1 MNLILSFLAE
11 IGYKIMYIHL
21 EVGMNKELLNCER
34 VWLNVTPATLR
45 PDLADYGLLEPH
57 ALGVHEG
64 KIHALVPMQNLK
76 GPYPAHWQ
84 DMKGKLATPGLIDCH
99 THLIFAGSRA
109 EEFELRQKGVPYA
122 EIARKGGGILSTV
135 RATRAASEEQL
146 FTLAAARIKSLI
158 REGVTTVE
166 IKSGYGLTLE
176 DELKMLRVARR
187 LGEALPIRVKTTLLA
202 AHAVPPEYRD
212 DPDSWVETIC
222 QEIIPAAAEAGL
234 ADAVD
239 VFCEHIGFSLAQ
251 TEQVYL
257 AADQYGLPVKGH
269 MEQLSNLGG
278 SALAANF
285 GALSVDHL
293 EHLDQEGIQALAHR
307 GVVATL
313 LPTAFYFLK
322 ETKLPPVA
330 ALRKAHVPMAVS
342 SDINPGTAPIV
353 SLRMAMNM
361 ACTLF
366 GLTPVEAMV
375 GVTRN
380 AARALGEQ
388 ERLGQLRVGMLA
400 DFLVWNCAHP
410 AELSYLI
417 GVDQLV
423 SRVVNGEETLH
434 G

>member
-1 MNLILSFLAE
+1 MNLILSFLTK
-11 IGYKIMYIHL
+11 IGYKLMYIHL

-64 KIHALVPMQNLK
+64 KIHALVPMQDLK

-84 DMKGKLATPGLIDCH
+84 DMKGKLVTPGLIDCH

-146 FTLAAARIKSLI
+146 FTLAAARIRSLI

-166 IKSGYGLTLE
+166 IKSGYGLTLD
-176 DELKMLRVARR
+176 DELKMLRVARL

-257 AADQYGLPVKGH
+257 AADQYGLAVKGH

-423 SRVVNGEETLH
+423 SRIVNGEETLH

>member
-1 MNLILSFLAE
+1 
-11 IGYKIMYIHL
+11 
-21 EVGMNKELLNCER
+21 MNKELLSCER

-57 ALGVHEG
+57 ALGIHDG
-64 KIHALVPMQNLK
+64 KIHALVPMQDLK
-76 GPYPAHWQ
+76 GPHPAHWR
-84 DMKGKLATPGLIDCH
+84 DMKGKLVTPGLIDCH

-109 EEFELRQKGVPYA
+109 EEFEQRQKGVPYA

-135 RATRAASEEQL
+135 RATRAASEDRLYE
-146 FTLAAARIKSLI
+146 LALPRIKSLI

-187 LGEALPIRVKTTLLA
+187 LGESQPIRVKTTLLA
-202 AHAVPPEYRD
+202 AHAVPHEFRD

-257 AADQYGLPVKGH
+257 AADQYGLAVKGH
-269 MEQLSNLGG
+269 MDQLSNLGG
-278 SALAANF
+278 STLAAHF

-293 EHLDQEGIQALAHR
+293 EHLDSAGIQALAHR

-322 ETKLPPVA
+322 ETKLPPIE
-330 ALRKAHVPMAVS
+330 ALRRAGVPMAVS

-366 GLTPVEAMV
+366 GLTPVEAMA
-375 GVTRN
+375 GVTRH
-380 AARALGEQ
+380 AAQALGEQ
-388 ERLGQLRVGMLA
+388 EKLGQLRVGMQA

-410 AELSYLI
+410 AELSYLV

-423 SRVVNGEETLH
+423 SRVFNGEETLH

>member
-1 MNLILSFLAE
+1 
-11 IGYKIMYIHL
+11 
-21 EVGMNKELLNCER
+21 MNKELLNCER
-34 VWLNVTPATLR
+34 VWLNVTPATLN
-45 PDLADYGLLEPH
+45 DELADYGLLPLQ
-57 ALGVHEG
+57 AIGVKDG
-64 KIHALVPMQNLK
+64 KIHALVPMAELK
-76 GPYPAHWQ
+76 GPHPAHWQ
-84 DMKGKLATPGLIDCH
+84 DMQGKLVTPGLIDCH
-99 THLIFAGSRA
+99 THLVFAGSRA
-109 EEFELRQKGVPYA
+109 EEFELRQQGVPYA
-122 EIARKGGGILSTV
+122 EIARRGGGIISTV
-135 RATRAASEEQL
+135 RATRAACEEQL
-146 FTLAAARIKSLI
+146 FELALPRVTSLI

-166 IKSGYGLTLE
+166 IKSGYGLTLD

-239 VFCEHIGFSLAQ
+239 VFCEHIGFSLTQ

-269 MEQLSNLGG
+269 MDQLSNLGG
-278 SALAANF
+278 STLATNF

-293 EHLDQEGIQALAHR
+293 EYLDPEGILALAHR

-330 ALRKAHVPMAVS
+330 ALRKAGVAMAVS
-342 SDINPGTAPIV
+342 SDINPGTAPII

-375 GVTRN
+375 GVTRH
-380 AARALGEQ
+380 AAKALGEQ
-388 ERLGQLRVGMLA
+388 DRLGQLKAGMAA
-400 DFLVWNCAHP
+400 DFLIWHCAHP
-410 AELSYLI
+410 AELSYMV
-417 GVDQLV
+417 GVDQLAG
-423 SRVVNGEETLH
+423 RIFNGEETLH

>member
-1 MNLILSFLAE
+1 
-11 IGYKIMYIHL
+11 
-21 EVGMNKELLNCER
+21 MNKELLNCER
-34 VWLNVTPATLR
+34 VWINVTPATLNAG
-45 PDLADYGLLEPH
+45 LADYGLLPLH
-57 ALGVHEG
+57 AIGVKDG
-64 KIHALVPMQNLK
+64 KIHALVPMAELK

-84 DMKGKLATPGLIDCH
+84 DMQGKLVTPGLIDCH
-99 THLIFAGSRA
+99 THLVFAGSRA
-109 EEFELRQKGVPYA
+109 EEFELRQQGVSYA
-122 EIARKGGGILSTV
+122 EIARRGGGIISTV

-146 FTLAAARIKSLI
+146 FELALPRVKSLI

-166 IKSGYGLTLE
+166 IKSGYGLTLD

-212 DPDSWVETIC
+212 DPDSWVEIIC
-222 QEIIPAAAEAGL
+222 QEIIPAAANAGL

-269 MEQLSNLGG
+269 MDQLSNLGG
-278 SALAANF
+278 STLAANF

-293 EHLDQEGIQALAHR
+293 EYLDPQGILALAQR

-330 ALRKAHVPMAVS
+330 ALRKAGVAMAVS

-380 AARALGEQ
+380 AAKALGEQ
-388 ERLGQLRVGMLA
+388 ERLGQLRVGMAA
-400 DFLVWNCAHP
+400 DFLIWHCAHP
-410 AELSYLI
+410 AELSYMV
-417 GVDQLV
+417 GVDQLAG
-423 SRVVNGEETLH
+423 RIFNGEETLH

>member
-1 MNLILSFLAE
+1 
-11 IGYKIMYIHL
+11 
-21 EVGMNKELLNCER
+21 MNKELLNCER

-57 ALGVHEG
+57 ALGVRDG
-64 KIHALVPMQNLK
+64 KIHALVPMQDLK
-76 GPYPAHWQ
+76 GPYAASWQ
-84 DMKGKLATPGLIDCH
+84 DMKGKLVTPGLIDCH

-122 EIARKGGGILSTV
+122 EIARKGGGIISTV
-135 RATRAASEEQL
+135 RATRAASEERL
-146 FTLAAARIKSLI
+146 YELALPRIKSLI

-187 LGEALPIRVKTTLLA
+187 LGETQPIRVKITLLA

-257 AADQYGLPVKGH
+257 AADQYNLAVKGH
-269 MEQLSNLGG
+269 MDQLSNLGG
-278 SALAANF
+278 STLAAHF

-293 EHLDQEGIQALAHR
+293 EYLDQDGIQALVHR

-322 ETKLPPVA
+322 ETKLPPIA
-330 ALRKAHVPMAVS
+330 ALRKAGVPMAVS

-366 GLTPVEAMV
+366 GLTPVEAMA
-375 GVTRN
+375 GVTRH

-388 ERLGQLRVGMLA
+388 ERLGQLKVGMLA
-400 DFLVWNCAHP
+400 DFLVWNCGHP

>member
-1 MNLILSFLAE
+1 
-11 IGYKIMYIHL
+11 
-21 EVGMNKELLNCER
+21 MNKELLNCER
-34 VWLNVTPATLR
+34 VWLNVLPATMR
-45 PDLADYGLLEPH
+45 PDLVDYGLLEPH
-57 ALGVHEG
+57 AIGVRDG
-64 KIHALVPMQNLK
+64 VIQALVPMHELK
-76 GPYPAHWQ
+76 GSVPAHWQ
-84 DMKGKLATPGLIDCH
+84 DMKGKLVTPGLIDCH
-99 THLIFAGSRA
+99 THLVFAGSRA
-109 EEFELRQKGVPYA
+109 EEFEQRLKGVPYA
-122 EIARKGGGILSTV
+122 EIAKRGGGILSTV
-135 RATRAASEEQL
+135 KATRAASEDQL
-146 FTLAAARIKSLI
+146 YDLALPRVKALM

-166 IKSGYGLTLE
+166 IKSGYGLTLA

-187 LGEALPIRVKTTLLA
+187 LGQSLPIRVKTTLLA
-202 AHAVPPEYRD
+202 AHAVPPECKD

-257 AADQYGLPVKGH
+257 AAAQYGLPVKGH
-269 MEQLSNLGG
+269 MDQLSNLGG
-278 SALAANF
+278 STLAANF

-293 EHLDQEGIQALAHR
+293 EYLDADGIHALAHR

-322 ETKLPPVA
+322 ETKLPPVD
-330 ALRKAHVPMAVS
+330 ALRRAHVPMAVS

-366 GLTPVEAMV
+366 GLTPPEALA
-375 GVTRN
+375 GVTRH

-400 DFLVWNCAHP
+400 DFVVWSCAHP
-410 AELSYLI
+410 AELSYLV
-417 GVDQLV
+417 GVEQPV
-423 SRVVNGEETLH
+423 CRVVNGEETIH

>member
-1 MNLILSFLAE
+1 
-11 IGYKIMYIHL
+11 
-21 EVGMNKELLNCER
+21 MNKELLNCER
-34 VWLNVTPATLR
+34 VWLNVTPATLN
-45 PDLADYGLLEPH
+45 DELADYGLLPLH
-57 ALGVHEG
+57 AIGVKDG
-64 KIHALVPMQNLK
+64 KIHALVPMAELK
-76 GPYPAHWQ
+76 GPHPAHWQ
-84 DMKGKLATPGLIDCH
+84 DMQGKLVTPGLIDCH
-99 THLIFAGSRA
+99 THLVFAGSRA
-109 EEFELRQKGVPYA
+109 EEFELRQQRVPYA
-122 EIARKGGGILSTV
+122 EIARRGGGIISTV
-135 RATRAASEEQL
+135 RATRAASEELL
-146 FTLAAARIKSLI
+146 FELALPRVTSLI
-158 REGVTTVE
+158 REGVTMVE
-166 IKSGYGLTLE
+166 IKSGYGLTLD

-222 QEIIPAAAEAGL
+222 QEIIPAVAEAGL

-278 SALAANF
+278 STLAANF

-293 EHLDQEGIQALAHR
+293 EYLDPEGILALAHR

-330 ALRKAHVPMAVS
+330 ALRKAGVPMAVS

-366 GLTPVEAMV
+366 GLTPLEAMV
-375 GVTRN
+375 GVTRH
-380 AARALGEQ
+380 AAKALGEQ
-388 ERLGQLRVGMLA
+388 DCLGQLRVGMAA
-400 DFLVWNCAHP
+400 DFLIWHCAHP
-410 AELSYLI
+410 AELSYMV
-417 GVDQLV
+417 GVDQLAG
-423 SRVVNGEETLH
+423 RIFNGEETLH

>member
-1 MNLILSFLAE
+1 
-11 IGYKIMYIHL
+11 
-21 EVGMNKELLNCER
+21 MNKELLNCER
-34 VWLNVTPATLR
+34 VWLNVTPATLNAG
-45 PDLADYGLLEPH
+45 LADYGLLPLH
-57 ALGVHEG
+57 AIGVKDG
-64 KIHALVPMQNLK
+64 KIHALVPMAELK
-76 GPYPAHWQ
+76 GPHPAHWQ
-84 DMKGKLATPGLIDCH
+84 DMQGKLVTPGLIDCH
-99 THLIFAGSRA
+99 THLVFAGSRA
-109 EEFELRQKGVPYA
+109 EEFELRQQGVPYA
-122 EIARKGGGILSTV
+122 EIARRGGGIISTV

-146 FTLAAARIKSLI
+146 FELALPRVKSLI
-158 REGVTTVE
+158 REGVSTVE
-166 IKSGYGLTLE
+166 IKSGYGLTLD

-222 QEIIPAAAEAGL
+222 QEIIPAAANARL

-269 MEQLSNLGG
+269 MDQLSNLGG
-278 SALAANF
+278 STLAANF

-293 EHLDQEGIQALAHR
+293 EYLDPQGILALAQR

-330 ALRKAHVPMAVS
+330 ALRKAGVAMAVS

-375 GVTRN
+375 GVTRH
-380 AARALGEQ
+380 AAKALGEQ
-388 ERLGQLRVGMLA
+388 ERLGQLRVGMAA
-400 DFLVWNCAHP
+400 DFLIWHCAHP
-410 AELSYLI
+410 AELSYMV
-417 GVDQLV
+417 GVDQLAG
-423 SRVVNGEETLH
+423 RIFNGEETLH

>member
-1 MNLILSFLAE
+1 MS
-11 IGYKIMYIHL
+11 
-21 EVGMNKELLNCER
+21 KELLNCER
-34 VWLNVTPATLR
+34 VWLNVTPATLNAG
-45 PDLADYGLLEPH
+45 LADYGLLPLH
-57 ALGVHEG
+57 AIGVKDG
-64 KIHALVPMQNLK
+64 KIHALVPMAELK

-84 DMKGKLATPGLIDCH
+84 DMQGKLATPGLIDCH
-99 THLIFAGSRA
+99 THLVFAGSRA
-109 EEFELRQKGVPYA
+109 EEFELRQQGVPYA
-122 EIARKGGGILSTV
+122 EIARRGGGIISTV

-146 FTLAAARIKSLI
+146 FELALPRVKSLI
-158 REGVTTVE
+158 REGVTTLE
-166 IKSGYGLTLE
+166 IKSGYGLTLD

-222 QEIIPAAAEAGL
+222 QEIIPAAAKAGL

-269 MEQLSNLGG
+269 MDQLSNLGG
-278 SALAANF
+278 STLAANF

-293 EHLDQEGIQALAHR
+293 EYLDPQGILALAQR

-330 ALRKAHVPMAVS
+330 ALRKAGVAMAVS

-375 GVTRN
+375 GVTRH
-380 AARALGEQ
+380 AAKALGEQ
-388 ERLGQLRVGMLA
+388 ERFGQLRVGMAA
-400 DFLVWNCAHP
+400 DFLIWHCAHP
-410 AELSYLI
+410 AELSYMV
-417 GVDQLV
+417 GVDQLAG
-423 SRVVNGEETLH
+423 RIFNGEETLH

>member
-1 MNLILSFLAE
+1 
-11 IGYKIMYIHL
+11 
-21 EVGMNKELLNCER
+21 MNKELLNCER

-45 PDLADYGLLEPH
+45 SDLADYGLLEPH

-64 KIHALVPMQNLK
+64 RIHALVPMQDLK

-84 DMKGKLATPGLIDCH
+84 DMKGKLVTPGLIDCH

-122 EIARKGGGILSTV
+122 EIARKGGGIISTV

-146 FTLAAARIKSLI
+146 FELALPRVKSLI

-166 IKSGYGLTLE
+166 IKSGYGLTLA

-257 AADQYGLPVKGH
+257 AADQYGLAVKGH
-269 MEQLSNLGG
+269 MDQLSNLGG
-278 SALAANF
+278 STLAANF

-293 EHLDQEGIQALAHR
+293 EYLDPEGIQALAHS

-330 ALRKAHVPMAVS
+330 ALRKAGVPMAVS

-366 GLTPVEAMV
+366 GLTPVEAMA
-375 GVTRN
+375 GVTRH

-400 DFLVWNCAHP
+400 DFLVWNCGHP

>member
-1 MNLILSFLAE
+1 
-11 IGYKIMYIHL
+11 
-21 EVGMNKELLNCER
+21 MNKELLNCER
-34 VWLNVTPATLR
+34 VWLNVTPATLN
-45 PDLADYGLLEPH
+45 DELADYGLLPLH
-57 ALGVHEG
+57 AIGVKDG
-64 KIHALVPMQNLK
+64 KIHALVPMAELK
-76 GPYPAHWQ
+76 GQYPAHWH
-84 DMKGKLATPGLIDCH
+84 DMQGKLVTPGLIDCH
-99 THLIFAGSRA
+99 THLVFAGSRA
-109 EEFELRQKGVPYA
+109 EEFELRQQGVPYD
-122 EIARKGGGILSTV
+122 EIARRGGGIISTV

-146 FTLAAARIKSLI
+146 FELALPRVKSLI

-166 IKSGYGLTLE
+166 IKSGYGLTLD
-176 DELKMLRVARR
+176 DELKMLLVARR

-222 QEIIPAAAEAGL
+222 QEIIPAAAEASL

-269 MEQLSNLGG
+269 MDQLSNLGG
-278 SALAANF
+278 STLAANF

-293 EHLDQEGIQALAHR
+293 EYLDPQGILALAQR

-330 ALRKAHVPMAVS
+330 ALRKAGVAMAVS

-366 GLTPVEAMV
+366 GLTPLEAMV
-375 GVTRN
+375 GVTRH
-380 AARALGEQ
+380 AAKALGEQ
-388 ERLGQLRVGMLA
+388 ERLGQLRVGMAA
-400 DFLVWNCAHP
+400 DFLIWHCAHP
-410 AELSYLI
+410 AELSYMV
-417 GVDQLV
+417 GVDQLAG
-423 SRVVNGEETLH
+423 RIFNGEETHH

>member
-1 MNLILSFLAE
+1 
-11 IGYKIMYIHL
+11 
-21 EVGMNKELLNCER
+21 MNKELLNCER

-64 KIHALVPMQNLK
+64 KIHALVPMQDLK

-146 FTLAAARIKSLI
+146 FKLALPRIKSLI

-212 DPDSWVETIC
+212 DPDSWVESIC

-322 ETKLPPVA
+322 ETKLPPIA

>member
-1 MNLILSFLAE
+1 
-11 IGYKIMYIHL
+11 
-21 EVGMNKELLNCER
+21 MNKELLNCER
-34 VWLNVTPATLR
+34 VWLNVTPATLNAA
-45 PDLADYGLLEPH
+45 LADYGLLPRH
-57 ALGVHEG
+57 AIGVKDG
-64 KIHALVPMQNLK
+64 KIHALVPMAELK
-76 GPYPAHWQ
+76 GPHPAHWQ
-84 DMKGKLATPGLIDCH
+84 DMQGKLVTPGLIDCH
-99 THLIFAGSRA
+99 THLVFAGSRA
-109 EEFELRQKGVPYA
+109 EEFELRQQGVPYA
-122 EIARKGGGILSTV
+122 EIARRGGGIISTV

-146 FTLAAARIKSLI
+146 FELALPRVKSLI

-166 IKSGYGLTLE
+166 IKSGYGLTLD

-222 QEIIPAAAEAGL
+222 QEIIPAAAKAGL

-278 SALAANF
+278 STLAANF

-293 EHLDQEGIQALAHR
+293 EYLDPQGILALAQR

-330 ALRKAHVPMAVS
+330 ALRKAGVAMAVS

-375 GVTRN
+375 GVTRH
-380 AARALGEQ
+380 AAKALGEQ
-388 ERLGQLRVGMLA
+388 ERLGQLRVGMAA
-400 DFLVWNCAHP
+400 DFLIWHCAHP
-410 AELSYLI
+410 AELSYMV
-417 GVDQLV
+417 GVDQLAG
-423 SRVVNGEETLH
+423 RIFNGEETLH

>member
-1 MNLILSFLAE
+1 
-11 IGYKIMYIHL
+11 
-21 EVGMNKELLNCER
+21 MNKELLNCER
-34 VWLNVTPATLR
+34 VWLNVTPATLN
-45 PDLADYGLLEPH
+45 DELADYGLLPLH
-57 ALGVHEG
+57 AIGVKGG
-64 KIHALVPMQNLK
+64 KIHALVPMVELK
-76 GPYPAHWQ
+76 GPHPAHWQ
-84 DMKGKLATPGLIDCH
+84 DMQGKLVTPGLIDCH
-99 THLIFAGSRA
+99 THLVFAGSRA
-109 EEFELRQKGVPYA
+109 EEFELRQQGVPYA
-122 EIARKGGGILSTV
+122 EIARRGGGIISTV
-135 RATRAASEEQL
+135 RATREACEEKL
-146 FTLAAARIKSLI
+146 FELALPRVKSLI

-166 IKSGYGLTLE
+166 IKSGYGLTLD

-212 DPDSWVETIC
+212 DPDSWVEIIC

-269 MEQLSNLGG
+269 MDQLSNLGG
-278 SALAANF
+278 STLAANF

-293 EHLDQEGIQALAHR
+293 EYLDPEGILALAHR

-330 ALRKAHVPMAVS
+330 ALRKAGVPIAVS

-375 GVTRN
+375 GVTRH
-380 AARALGEQ
+380 AAKALGEQ
-388 ERLGQLRVGMLA
+388 ARLGQLKVGMAA
-400 DFLVWNCAHP
+400 DFLIWHCAHP
-410 AELSYLI
+410 AEISYLV
-417 GVDQLV
+417 GVDQLAG
-423 SRVVNGEETLH
+423 RIFNGEESLH

>member
-1 MNLILSFLAE
+1 
-11 IGYKIMYIHL
+11 
-21 EVGMNKELLNCER
+21 MNKELLNCER

-64 KIHALVPMQNLK
+64 KIHALVPMQDLK

-84 DMKGKLATPGLIDCH
+84 DMKGKLVTPGLIDCH

-187 LGEALPIRVKTTLLA
+187 LGEVLPIRVKTTLLA

-269 MEQLSNLGG
+269 MDQLSNLGG
-278 SALAANF
+278 STLAANF

-322 ETKLPPVA
+322 ETKLPPIA

>member
-1 MNLILSFLAE
+1 
-11 IGYKIMYIHL
+11 
-21 EVGMNKELLNCER
+21 MNKELLNCER
-34 VWLNVTPATLR
+34 VWLNVTPATLNAG
-45 PDLADYGLLEPH
+45 LADYGLLPLH
-57 ALGVHEG
+57 AIGVKDG
-64 KIHALVPMQNLK
+64 KIHALVPMAELK
-76 GPYPAHWQ
+76 GPHPAHWQ
-84 DMKGKLATPGLIDCH
+84 DMQGKLVTPGLIDCH
-99 THLIFAGSRA
+99 THLVFAGSRA
-109 EEFELRQKGVPYA
+109 EEFELRQQGVPYA
-122 EIARKGGGILSTV
+122 EIARRGGGIISTV
-135 RATRAASEEQL
+135 RATRTASEEQL
-146 FTLAAARIKSLI
+146 FELALLRVKSLI

-166 IKSGYGLTLE
+166 IKSGYGLTLD

-269 MEQLSNLGG
+269 MDQLSNLGG
-278 SALAANF
+278 STLAANF

-293 EHLDQEGIQALAHR
+293 EYLDPQGILALAQR

-330 ALRKAHVPMAVS
+330 ALRKAGVAMAVS

-375 GVTRN
+375 GVTRH
-380 AARALGEQ
+380 AAKALGEQ
-388 ERLGQLRVGMLA
+388 ERLGQLRVGMAA
-400 DFLVWNCAHP
+400 DFLIWHCAHP
-410 AELSYLI
+410 AELSYMV
-417 GVDQLV
+417 GVDQLAG
-423 SRVVNGEETLH
+423 RIFNGEETLH

>member
-1 MNLILSFLAE
+1 
-11 IGYKIMYIHL
+11 
-21 EVGMNKELLNCER
+21 MNKELLNCER

-64 KIHALVPMQNLK
+64 KIHALVPMQDLK
-76 GPYPAHWQ
+76 GPHPAHWR
-84 DMKGKLATPGLIDCH
+84 DMKGRLVTPGLIDCH

-109 EEFELRQKGVPYA
+109 EEFELRQRGVPYA

-135 RATRAASEEQL
+135 RATRAASEDQL
-146 FTLAAARIKSLI
+146 YELAVPRIKSLI

-166 IKSGYGLTLE
+166 IKSGYGLTLA

-257 AADQYGLPVKGH
+257 AADQYGLAVKGH
-269 MEQLSNLGG
+269 MDQLSNLGG
-278 SALAANF
+278 STLAAHF

-293 EHLDQEGIQALAHR
+293 EHLDAAGIQALAHR

-322 ETKLPPVA
+322 ETKLPPVE
-330 ALRKAHVPMAVS
+330 ALRRAGVPMAVS

-366 GLTPVEAMV
+366 GLTPVEAMA
-375 GVTRN
+375 GVTRH

-400 DFLVWNCAHP
+400 DFLIWNCVHP

-423 SRVVNGEETLH
+423 SRVLNGEETLH

>member
-1 MNLILSFLAE
+1 
-11 IGYKIMYIHL
+11 
-21 EVGMNKELLNCER
+21 
-34 VWLNVTPATLR
+34 
-45 PDLADYGLLEPH
+45 
-57 ALGVHEG
+57 
-64 KIHALVPMQNLK
+64 
-76 GPYPAHWQ
+76 
-84 DMKGKLATPGLIDCH
+84 
-99 THLIFAGSRA
+99 
-109 EEFELRQKGVPYA
+109 
-122 EIARKGGGILSTV
+122 
-135 RATRAASEEQL
+135 
-146 FTLAAARIKSLI
+146 
-158 REGVTTVE
+158 
-166 IKSGYGLTLE
+166 
-176 DELKMLRVARR
+176 
-187 LGEALPIRVKTTLLA
+187 
-202 AHAVPPEYRD
+202 VPPECKD

-257 AADQYGLPVKGH
+257 AAAQYGLPVKGH
-269 MEQLSNLGG
+269 MDQLSNLGG
-278 SALAANF
+278 STLAANF

-293 EHLDQEGIQALAHR
+293 EYLDADGIHALAHR

-322 ETKLPPVA
+322 ETKLPPVE
-330 ALRKAHVPMAVS
+330 ALRRAHVPMAVS

-366 GLTPVEAMV
+366 GLTPPEALA
-375 GVTRN
+375 GVTRH

-400 DFLVWNCAHP
+400 DFVVWSCTHP
-410 AELSYLI
+410 AELSYLV
-417 GVDQLV
+417 GVEQPV
-423 SRVVNGEETLH
+423 CRVVNGKETIH

>member
-1 MNLILSFLAE
+1 
-11 IGYKIMYIHL
+11 
-21 EVGMNKELLNCER
+21 MNKELLNCER

-57 ALGVHEG
+57 ALGVRDG
-64 KIHALVPMQNLK
+64 KIHALVPMQDLK
-76 GPYPAHWQ
+76 GPYAASWQ
-84 DMKGKLATPGLIDCH
+84 DMKGKLVTPGLIDCH

-122 EIARKGGGILSTV
+122 EIARKGGGIISTV
-135 RATRAASEEQL
+135 RATRAASEERL
-146 FTLAAARIKSLI
+146 YELALPRIKSLI

-187 LGEALPIRVKTTLLA
+187 LGETQPIRVKTTLLA

-257 AADQYGLPVKGH
+257 AADQYNLAVKGH
-269 MEQLSNLGG
+269 MDQLSNLGG
-278 SALAANF
+278 CTLAAHF

-293 EHLDQEGIQALAHR
+293 EYLDQDGILALAHR

-322 ETKLPPVA
+322 ETKLPPIA
-330 ALRKAHVPMAVS
+330 ALRKAGVPMAVS

-366 GLTPVEAMV
+366 GLTPVEAMA
-375 GVTRN
+375 GVTRH

-388 ERLGQLRVGMLA
+388 ERLGQLKVGMLA
-400 DFLVWNCAHP
+400 DFLVWNCGHP

>member
-1 MNLILSFLAE
+1 
-11 IGYKIMYIHL
+11 
-21 EVGMNKELLNCER
+21 
-34 VWLNVTPATLR
+34 
-45 PDLADYGLLEPH
+45 
-57 ALGVHEG
+57 
-64 KIHALVPMQNLK
+64 
-76 GPYPAHWQ
+76 
-84 DMKGKLATPGLIDCH
+84 
-99 THLIFAGSRA
+99 
-109 EEFELRQKGVPYA
+109 GVPYA
-122 EIARKGGGILSTV
+122 EIARRGGGIISTV
-135 RATRAASEEQL
+135 RATRAASEELL
-146 FTLAAARIKSLI
+146 FELALPRVTSLI

-166 IKSGYGLTLE
+166 IKSGYGLTLV

-187 LGEALPIRVKTTLLA
+187 LGEVLPIRVKTTLLA

-269 MEQLSNLGG
+269 MDQLSNLGG
-278 SALAANF
+278 STLAANF

-293 EHLDQEGIQALAHR
+293 EYLDPQGLQALAHR

-330 ALRKAHVPMAVS
+330 ALRKAGVAMAVS

-366 GLTPVEAMV
+366 GLTPLEAMV
-375 GVTRN
+375 GVTRH
-380 AARALGEQ
+380 AAKALGEQ
-388 ERLGQLRVGMLA
+388 DRLGQLRVGMAA
-400 DFLVWNCAHP
+400 DFLIWHCAHP
-410 AELSYLI
+410 AELSYMV
-417 GVDQLV
+417 GVDQLA
-423 SRVVNGEETLH
+423 SRIFNGEETLH

>member
-1 MNLILSFLAE
+1 
-11 IGYKIMYIHL
+11 
-21 EVGMNKELLNCER
+21 MNKELLNCER
-34 VWLNVTPATLR
+34 VWLNVTPATLNAG
-45 PDLADYGLLEPH
+45 LADYGLLPLH
-57 ALGVHEG
+57 AIGVKDG
-64 KIHALVPMQNLK
+64 KIHALVPMAELK
-76 GPYPAHWQ
+76 GPHPAHWQ
-84 DMKGKLATPGLIDCH
+84 DMQGKLVTPGLIDCH
-99 THLIFAGSRA
+99 THLVFAGSRA
-109 EEFELRQKGVPYA
+109 EEFELRQQGVPYA
-122 EIARKGGGILSTV
+122 EIARRGGGIISTV

-146 FTLAAARIKSLI
+146 FELALPRVKSLI

-166 IKSGYGLTLE
+166 IKSGYGLTLD
-176 DELKMLRVARR
+176 DELKMLRAARR

-257 AADQYGLPVKGH
+257 AANQYGLPVKGH
-269 MEQLSNLGG
+269 MDQLSNLGG
-278 SALAANF
+278 STLAANF

-293 EHLDQEGIQALAHR
+293 EYLDPQGILALAQR

-330 ALRKAHVPMAVS
+330 ALRKAGVAMAVS

-353 SLRMAMNM
+353 SLRVAMNM

-375 GVTRN
+375 GVTRH
-380 AARALGEQ
+380 AAKALGEQ
-388 ERLGQLRVGMLA
+388 ERLGQLRVGMAA
-400 DFLVWNCAHP
+400 DFLIWHCAHP
-410 AELSYLI
+410 AELSYMV
-417 GVDQLV
+417 GVDQLAG
-423 SRVVNGEETLH
+423 RIFNGEETLH

>member
-1 MNLILSFLAE
+1 
-11 IGYKIMYIHL
+11 
-21 EVGMNKELLNCER
+21 MNKELLNCER

-64 KIHALVPMQNLK
+64 KIHALVPMQDLK

-84 DMKGKLATPGLIDCH
+84 EMKGKLVTPGLIDCH

-135 RATRAASEEQL
+135 RATRAASEDQL
-146 FTLAAARIKSLI
+146 FELALPRLKSLI

-166 IKSGYGLTLE
+166 IKSGYGLTLD

-257 AADQYGLPVKGH
+257 AADQYGLAVKGH

-322 ETKLPPVA
+322 ETRLPPVA

-400 DFLVWNCAHP
+400 DFLVWNCGHP

-423 SRVVNGEETLH
+423 SRIVNGEETLH

>member
-1 MNLILSFLAE
+1 
-11 IGYKIMYIHL
+11 
-21 EVGMNKELLNCER
+21 MNKELLNCER
-34 VWLNVTPATLR
+34 VWLNVMPATLR
-45 PDLADYGLLEPH
+45 SDLADYGLLEPH
-57 ALGVHEG
+57 ALGVHDG
-64 KIHALVPMQNLK
+64 KIQALVPMQDLK
-76 GPYPAHWQ
+76 GPFPANWR
-84 DMKGKLATPGLIDCH
+84 DMKGKLVTPGLIDCH

-109 EEFELRQKGVPYA
+109 EEFELRQQGVPYA
-122 EIARKGGGILSTV
+122 EIASKGGGILSTV
-135 RATRAASEEQL
+135 RATRAASEDQL
-146 FTLAAARIKSLI
+146 YELALPRIKSLI

-166 IKSGYGLTLE
+166 IKSGYGLTLV

-202 AHAVPPEYRD
+202 AHAVPLEFRD

-222 QEIIPAAAEAGL
+222 QEIIPAAVEAGL

-257 AADQYGLPVKGH
+257 AADQYGLAVKGH
-269 MEQLSNLGG
+269 MDQLSNLGG
-278 SALAANF
+278 STLAAHF

-293 EHLDQEGIQALAHR
+293 EYLDSAGIQALAHR

-322 ETKLPPVA
+322 ETKLPPVE
-330 ALRKAHVPMAVS
+330 ALRRAGVPMAVS

-366 GLTPVEAMV
+366 GLTPVEAMA
-375 GVTRN
+375 GVTRH
-380 AARALGEQ
+380 AAQALGEQ

-400 DFLVWNCAHP
+400 DFLIWSCGHP
-410 AELSYLI
+410 AELSYLV

-423 SRVVNGEETLH
+423 SRVFNGEETHH

>member
-1 MNLILSFLAE
+1 
-11 IGYKIMYIHL
+11 
-21 EVGMNKELLNCER
+21 MNKELLNCER

-64 KIHALVPMQNLK
+64 KIHTLVPMQDLK

-84 DMKGKLATPGLIDCH
+84 DMKGKLVTPGLIDCH

-146 FTLAAARIKSLI
+146 FTLAAVRIRSLI

-166 IKSGYGLTLE
+166 IKSGYGLTLD

-257 AADQYGLPVKGH
+257 AADQYGLAVKGH

-330 ALRKAHVPMAVS
+330 ALRKAKVPMAVS

-423 SRVVNGEETLH
+423 SRIVNGEETLH

>member
-1 MNLILSFLAE
+1 
-11 IGYKIMYIHL
+11 
-21 EVGMNKELLNCER
+21 MNKELLNCER
-34 VWLNVTPATLR
+34 VWLNVMPATLR

-57 ALGVHEG
+57 ALGVHDG
-64 KIHALVPMQNLK
+64 KIQALVPMQDLK
-76 GPYPAHWQ
+76 GPFPANWR
-84 DMKGKLATPGLIDCH
+84 DMRGKLVTPGLIDCH

-109 EEFELRQKGVPYA
+109 EEFEQRQQGVPYA

-135 RATRAASEEQL
+135 RATRAASEDQL
-146 FTLAAARIKSLI
+146 YELALPRIKSLI

-166 IKSGYGLTLE
+166 IKSGYGLTLH

-202 AHAVPPEYRD
+202 AHAVPLEFRD

-257 AADQYGLPVKGH
+257 AADQYGLAVKGH
-269 MEQLSNLGG
+269 MDQLSNLGG
-278 SALAANF
+278 STLAAHF

-293 EHLDQEGIQALAHR
+293 EYLDSAGIQALAHR

-322 ETKLPPVA
+322 ETKLPPVEG
-330 ALRKAHVPMAVS
+330 LRRAGVPMAVS

-366 GLTPVEAMV
+366 GLTPVEAMA
-375 GVTRN
+375 GVTRH
-380 AARALGEQ
+380 AAQALGEQ
-388 ERLGQLRVGMLA
+388 ERLGQLRVGMQA
-400 DFLVWNCAHP
+400 DFLIWSCAHP
-410 AELSYLI
+410 AELSYLV

-423 SRVVNGEETLH
+423 SRVFNGEETHH

>member
-1 MNLILSFLAE
+1 
-11 IGYKIMYIHL
+11 
-21 EVGMNKELLNCER
+21 MNKELLNCER
-34 VWLNVTPATLR
+34 VWLNVIPATLNNE
-45 PDLADYGLLEPH
+45 LADYGLLPLH
-57 ALGVHEG
+57 AIGVKNG
-64 KIHALVPMQNLK
+64 KIHALVPMAELK
-76 GPYPAHWQ
+76 GPHPAHWQ
-84 DMKGKLATPGLIDCH
+84 DMQGKLVTPGLIDCH
-99 THLIFAGSRA
+99 THLVFAGSRA
-109 EEFELRQKGVPYA
+109 EEFELRQQGVPYA
-122 EIARKGGGILSTV
+122 EIARRGGGIISTV
-135 RATRAASEEQL
+135 RATRAASEELL
-146 FTLAAARIKSLI
+146 FELALPRVTSLI
-158 REGVTTVE
+158 REGVTMVE
-166 IKSGYGLTLE
+166 IKSGYGLTLD

-269 MEQLSNLGG
+269 MDQLSNLGG
-278 SALAANF
+278 SILAANF

-293 EHLDQEGIQALAHR
+293 EYLDPEGILALAHR

-330 ALRKAHVPMAVS
+330 ALRKAGVAMAVS

-366 GLTPVEAMV
+366 GLTPLEAMV
-375 GVTRN
+375 GVTRH
-380 AARALGEQ
+380 AAKALGEQ
-388 ERLGQLRVGMLA
+388 DRLGQLKAGMAA
-400 DFLVWNCAHP
+400 DFLIWHCAHP
-410 AELSYLI
+410 AELSYMV
-417 GVDQLV
+417 GVDQLAG
-423 SRVVNGEETLH
+423 RIFNGEETLH

>member
-1 MNLILSFLAE
+1 M
-11 IGYKIMYIHL
+11 
-21 EVGMNKELLNCER
+21 R
-34 VWLNVTPATLR
+34 
-45 PDLADYGLLEPH
+45 
-57 ALGVHEG
+57 
-64 KIHALVPMQNLK
+64 
-76 GPYPAHWQ
+76 
-84 DMKGKLATPGLIDCH
+84 GKLVTPGLIDCH
-99 THLIFAGSRA
+99 THLVFAGSRA
-109 EEFELRQKGVPYA
+109 EEFELRQQGVPYA
-122 EIARKGGGILSTV
+122 EIARRGGGIISTV

-146 FTLAAARIKSLI
+146 FELALPRVTSLI

-166 IKSGYGLTLE
+166 IKSGYGLTLD

-269 MEQLSNLGG
+269 MDQLSNLGG
-278 SALAANF
+278 STLAAHF

-293 EHLDQEGIQALAHR
+293 EYLDPEGIQALAHR

-330 ALRKAHVPMAVS
+330 ALRKAGVAMAVS

-366 GLTPVEAMV
+366 GLTPLEAMV
-375 GVTRN
+375 GVTRH
-380 AARALGEQ
+380 AAKALDEQ
-388 ERLGQLRVGMLA
+388 DRLGQLRVGIAA
-400 DFLVWNCAHP
+400 DFLIWHCAHP
-410 AELSYLI
+410 AELSYMV
-417 GVDQLV
+417 GVDQLAA
-423 SRVVNGEETLH
+423 RIFNGEETLH

>member
-1 MNLILSFLAE
+1 
-11 IGYKIMYIHL
+11 
-21 EVGMNKELLNCER
+21 MNKELLNCER
-34 VWLNVTPATLR
+34 VWLNVTPATLNAA
-45 PDLADYGLLEPH
+45 LADYGLLPRH
-57 ALGVHEG
+57 AIGVKDG
-64 KIHALVPMQNLK
+64 KIHALVPMAELK
-76 GPYPAHWQ
+76 GPHPAHWQ
-84 DMKGKLATPGLIDCH
+84 DMQGKLVTPGLIDCH
-99 THLIFAGSRA
+99 THLVFAGSRA
-109 EEFELRQKGVPYA
+109 EEFELRQQGVPYA
-122 EIARKGGGILSTV
+122 EIARRGGGIISTV

-146 FTLAAARIKSLI
+146 FELALPRVKSLI

-166 IKSGYGLTLE
+166 IKSGYGLTLD

-222 QEIIPAAAEAGL
+222 QEIIPAAAKAGL

-269 MEQLSNLGG
+269 MDQLSNLGG
-278 SALAANF
+278 STLAANF

-293 EHLDQEGIQALAHR
+293 EYLDPQGILALAQR

-330 ALRKAHVPMAVS
+330 ALRKAGVAMAVS

-375 GVTRN
+375 GVTRH
-380 AARALGEQ
+380 AAKALGEQ
-388 ERLGQLRVGMLA
+388 ERLGQLRVGMAA
-400 DFLVWNCAHP
+400 DFLIWHCAHP
-410 AELSYLI
+410 AELSYMV
-417 GVDQLV
+417 GVDQLAG
-423 SRVVNGEETLH
+423 RIFNGEETLH

>member
-1 MNLILSFLAE
+1 
-11 IGYKIMYIHL
+11 
-21 EVGMNKELLNCER
+21 MNKELLNCER

-45 PDLADYGLLEPH
+45 SDLADYGLLEPH

-64 KIHALVPMQNLK
+64 RIHALVPMQDLK
-76 GPYPAHWQ
+76 GPYPAHWR
-84 DMKGKLATPGLIDCH
+84 DMKGRLVTPGLIDCH

-109 EEFELRQKGVPYA
+109 EGFELRQKGVPYA

-135 RATRAASEEQL
+135 RATRAASEDLLYE
-146 FTLAAARIKSLI
+146 LAVPRIKSLI

-166 IKSGYGLTLE
+166 IKSGYGLTLA

-257 AADQYGLPVKGH
+257 AADQYNLAVKGH

-278 SALAANF
+278 STLAANF

-293 EHLDQEGIQALAHR
+293 EFLDQDGIQALAHR

-322 ETKLPPVA
+322 ETKLPPVT
-330 ALRKAHVPMAVS
+330 ALRKAGVPMAVS

-366 GLTPVEAMV
+366 GLTPVEAMA
-375 GVTRN
+375 GVTRH

-388 ERLGQLRVGMLA
+388 ERLGQLRVGMQA
-400 DFLVWNCAHP
+400 DFLIWNCAHP
-410 AELSYLI
+410 SEISYLI

-423 SRVVNGEETLH
+423 SRILNGEETLH

>member
-1 MNLILSFLAE
+1 
-11 IGYKIMYIHL
+11 
-21 EVGMNKELLNCER
+21 MNKELLNCER

-57 ALGVHEG
+57 ALGVRDG
-64 KIHALVPMQNLK
+64 KIHALVPMQDLK
-76 GPYPAHWQ
+76 GPYAASWQ
-84 DMKGKLATPGLIDCH
+84 DMKGKLVTPGLIDCH

-122 EIARKGGGILSTV
+122 EIARKGGGIISTV
-135 RATRAASEEQL
+135 RATRAASEERL
-146 FTLAAARIKSLI
+146 YELALPRIKSLI

-187 LGEALPIRVKTTLLA
+187 LGEEQPIRVKTTLLA

-257 AADQYGLPVKGH
+257 AADQYNLAVKGH
-269 MEQLSNLGG
+269 MDQLSNLGG
-278 SALAANF
+278 STLAAHF

-293 EHLDQEGIQALAHR
+293 EYLGQDGIQALAHR

-330 ALRKAHVPMAVS
+330 ALRKAGVPMAVS

-366 GLTPVEAMV
+366 GLTPVEAMA
-375 GVTRN
+375 GVTRH

-388 ERLGQLRVGMLA
+388 ERLGQLKVGMLA
-400 DFLVWNCAHP
+400 DFLVWNCGHP

>member
-1 MNLILSFLAE
+1 
-11 IGYKIMYIHL
+11 
-21 EVGMNKELLNCER
+21 MNKELLNCER

-64 KIHALVPMQNLK
+64 KIHALVPMQDLK

-84 DMKGKLATPGLIDCH
+84 EMKGRLVTPGLIDCH

-122 EIARKGGGILSTV
+122 EIARKGGGIISTV

-146 FTLAAARIKSLI
+146 FELALPRIKSLI

-166 IKSGYGLTLE
+166 IKSGYGLTLD

-187 LGEALPIRVKTTLLA
+187 LGEAQPIRVKTTLLA

-222 QEIIPAAAEAGL
+222 QEIIPAAAQAGL

-257 AADQYGLPVKGH
+257 AADQYGLAVKGH
-269 MEQLSNLGG
+269 MDQLSNLGG

-400 DFLVWNCAHP
+400 DFLVWNCGHP

-423 SRVVNGEETLH
+423 SRIVNGEETLH

>member
-1 MNLILSFLAE
+1 
-11 IGYKIMYIHL
+11 
-21 EVGMNKELLNCER
+21 MNKELLNCER
-34 VWLNVTPATLR
+34 VWLNVTPATLNAG
-45 PDLADYGLLEPH
+45 LADYGLLPRH
-57 ALGVHEG
+57 AIGVKDG
-64 KIHALVPMQNLK
+64 KIHALVPMAELK
-76 GPYPAHWQ
+76 GPYPTHWL
-84 DMKGKLATPGLIDCH
+84 DMQGKLVTPGLIDCH
-99 THLIFAGSRA
+99 THLVFAGSRA
-109 EEFELRQKGVPYA
+109 EEFELRQQGVPYA
-122 EIARKGGGILSTV
+122 EIARRGGGIISTV
-135 RATRAASEEQL
+135 CATRAASEEQL
-146 FTLAAARIKSLI
+146 FELALPRVQSLI

-166 IKSGYGLTLE
+166 IKSGYGLTLD

-269 MEQLSNLGG
+269 MDQLSNLGG
-278 SALAANF
+278 STLAANF

-293 EHLDQEGIQALAHR
+293 EYLDPQGILALAQR

-330 ALRKAHVPMAVS
+330 ALRKAGVAMAVS

-375 GVTRN
+375 GVTRH
-380 AARALGEQ
+380 AAKALGEQ
-388 ERLGQLRVGMLA
+388 ERLGQLRVGMAA
-400 DFLVWNCAHP
+400 DFLIWHCAHP
-410 AELSYLI
+410 AELSYMV
-417 GVDQLV
+417 GVDQLAG
-423 SRVVNGEETLH
+423 RIFNGEETLH